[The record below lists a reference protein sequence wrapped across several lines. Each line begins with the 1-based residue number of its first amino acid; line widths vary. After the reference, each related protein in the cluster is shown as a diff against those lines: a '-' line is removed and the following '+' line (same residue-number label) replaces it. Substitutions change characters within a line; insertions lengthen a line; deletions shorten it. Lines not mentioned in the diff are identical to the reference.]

1 MYYLKMIAGTLL
13 LIALW
18 AAFVFFTSF
27 YGWWMQPIV
36 SSDQAED
43 FFQWASSELES
54 KNAGN
59 AALLLIE
66 DGRVVAESYSGS
78 RDPVDKNT
86 VFLTAS
92 MSKWFAANAVMKLV
106 EDGLI
111 DLDAPVSSYL
121 TRWQLSTGYFDNN
134 QVTTRRLLSHTAG
147 LTDGLGFG
155 DYRPDEEIP
164 AIEQSLSDPRASND
178 QNVEIAVGMEPGSAW
193 NYSGGGY
200 LILQLLIEEVTGTAF
215 RDYMAKTFFEPLA
228 MTRSTYSYM
237 GDLENSAGSYDSNG
251 QAAPVYKY
259 ASDAATGFITSG
271 SDLARFV
278 LAQIPGQGTEAVLN
292 QSTLEMMRQ
301 PHGRTLGI
309 DIWGLGTILYSPT
322 DNGDF
327 VFGHDG
333 ANDPAI
339 NTAVRINPDNNDAII
354 ILATGSP
361 SIATD
366 IGSQWVLW
374 QTGYPDV
381 LNTNLIID
389 SMYLPLLLGLLI
401 LLLISVYM
409 GITFHR
415 RVRPH
420 K

>member
-13 LIALW
+13 LMALW

-78 RDPVDKNT
+78 RDPIDKNT

-155 DYRPDEEIP
+155 DYRPEEEIP

-200 LILQLLIEEVTGTAF
+200 LILQLLIEEITGTAF
-215 RDYMAKTFFEPLA
+215 RDYMAETFFEPLA

-251 QAAPVYKY
+251 QAAPIYKY

-278 LAQIPGQGTEAVLN
+278 LAQIPGQDTEAVLN

-322 DNGDF
+322 GNGDF

-339 NTAVRINPDNNDAII
+339 NTAVRINPDNRDAII

-409 GITFHR
+409 GIAFHR